1 MKKNIKMAAVACML
15 LSAFATVSCDKN
27 TDNGGEN
34 PPQGETFELGDGSK
48 DNFEIAS
55 DMTLTYPNVYTL
67 KGFVYVPDGVTLTI
81 EPGVVIK
88 GDKATQGTLIIE
100 RGGKIMAQGTP
111 ERPIVFTSAQAPGS
125 RKPGDWGGIIL
136 LGKAPNNLGEQ
147 TIDGGVRSKHGGNDP
162 ADNSGVLSY
171 VRVEFPGI

>member
-111 ERPIVFTSAQAPGS
+111 EQPQA
-125 RKPGDWGGIIL
+125 W
-136 LGKAPNNLGEQ
+136 
-147 TIDGGVRSKHGGNDP
+147 
-162 ADNSGVLSY
+162 
-171 VRVEFPGI
+171 